1 MNRTN
6 KLCALQ
12 HMIAV
17 RRALG
22 LALAWFAALLRCFV
36 IATKSF
42 AKSKTSMVTPILFS
56 YVATMVGYV
65 LRGAGANRVAAQTGE
80 FSDLRATLLAMRAG
94 HKLPALGAAIITSD
108 GVQALATV
116 GARKRG
122 ETVPVT
128 DQDLWHLASDSKAMT
143 ATMIARLVER
153 GQMKWTQTLGETFPE
168 RAANMGETMKAITR
182 THLLAH

>member
-12 HMIAV
+12 HMITA
-17 RRALG
+17 RCALG
-22 LALAWFAALLRCFV
+22 PALAWITAPLWCYV
-36 IATKSF
+36 IATKTF
-42 AKSKTSMVTPILFS
+42 AKSEASMVTPILFS
-56 YVATMVGYV
+56 YVAMVVCYT
-65 LRGAGANRVAAQTGE
+65 LLGAVANRVAAQTVE
-80 FSDLRATLLAMRAG
+80 FSDLRSTLKIIRAG

-122 ETVPVT
+122 EAVPVT

-143 ATMIARLVER
+143 ATMIARLMER
-153 GQMKWTQTLGETFPE
+153 GQMRWTQTLGETFPE
-168 RAANMGETMKAITR
+168 RAANMGETMKAITL